1 MKRKSRGAKSGL
13 PEGNPQLIRPRCG
26 PGRVAWRLGATLL
39 GGALLAANGGAHAQ
53 TPAAADAAREP
64 GSELTVYLM
73 TIGPGAA
80 VWEKFGHNAIWI
92 SDASTGS
99 DLAYNYGMF
108 SFAEPGYLRRFL
120 AGDMQYWMEP
130 FSGPGS
136 ARAYAQ
142 ANRSVWVQELNLS
155 PAQRVRLRDFLEW
168 NARPENRVYRYDY
181 YRDNCSTRVRDA
193 IDRAIGGALR
203 AATEATPTGTTY
215 RSHSLRL
222 TATEPLTYTGLLLGL
237 GPMVDHPIS
246 AWEESFIPMRL
257 REHVRA
263 VTVPGPDGTPA
274 PLVLSERTLFE
285 STGEPPP
292 DTAPDRTAAYLLFG
306 AGLGALFVLLG
317 RAGRTSTIAATAFL
331 ALAIAWSAT
340 VGLFGVILAALW
352 AFTDHAAAYA
362 NENLFQVNPL
372 PLALAVALPL
382 ARRRP
387 GAARAAVAL
396 ATAIAAIAVLGFVL
410 QLLPALDQVNGGII
424 ALVLPV
430 HLALAVVLRWSH
442 LSPERDIQVRPEV
455 RTARST
461 RPAATRGPIQ
471 SSG

>member
-1 MKRKSRGAKSGL
+1 M
-13 PEGNPQLIRPRCG
+13 
-26 PGRVAWRLGATLL
+26 
-39 GGALLAANGGAHAQ
+39 
-53 TPAAADAAREP
+53 AREP

-99 DLAYNYGMF
+99 ELAYNYGMF

-136 ARAYAQ
+136 AAAYAR
-142 ANRSVWVQELNLS
+142 ANRSVWVQELNLT
-155 PAQRVRLRDFLEW
+155 PAQRVLLRDFLEW
-168 NARPENRVYRYDY
+168 NARPENRFYRYDY

-193 IDRAIGGALR
+193 IDRAVGGALR
-203 AATEATPTGTTY
+203 AATEGTPTGTTY

-222 TATEPLTYTGLLLGL
+222 TAEQPLTYTGLLLGL
-237 GPMVDHPIS
+237 GPLVDRPIS

-257 REHVRA
+257 REHARS
-263 VTVPGPDGTPA
+263 VTVPGPDGRPA

-292 DTAPDRTAAYLLFG
+292 EAPPDRTVAYLLVG
-306 AGLGALFVLLG
+306 AALAALLLALG
-317 RAGRTSTIAATAFL
+317 RAGSTRRIAATACL
-331 ALAIAWSAT
+331 ALAIAWSAV
-340 VGLFGVILAALW
+340 VGLFGLVLAALW
-352 AFTDHAAAYA
+352 AVTDHVAAYG

-372 PLALAVALPL
+372 PLALAAALPL

-396 ATAIAAIAVLGFVL
+396 ATITAGLAALGFVL

-424 ALVLPV
+424 ALALPV
-430 HLALAVVLRWSH
+430 HLALATVLWWSRM
-442 LSPERDIQVRPEV
+442 SSEKDV
-455 RTARST
+455 
-461 RPAATRGPIQ
+461 RGPAKR
-471 SSG
+471 SAAGAAASGRIESGG